1 MKSIKLVILGIL
13 IIFALH
19 SIQAQS
25 SENKNSDKAPSW
37 GPSGYSFANY
47 YYLPDIE
54 TYYDIRKS
62 QFIFLKTGLWT
73 QSRSLPSQFKNY
85 DLNKG
90 YKVVLNEYHGSS
102 PFTAFKFHKETY
114 YRGYYGGH
122 QRSIGNRIK
131 DH

>member
-13 IIFALH
+13 MVFALH
-19 SIQAQS
+19 SIQAQNS
-25 SENKNSDKAPSW
+25 VNKNSVKAPLW

-47 YYLPDIE
+47 YYIPDIE

-73 QSRSLPSQFKNY
+73 QSKSLPLQYKNY

-90 YKVVLNEYHGSS
+90 YKVVLNEYLGSS

-114 YRGYYGGH
+114 YKGYYGG
-122 QRSIGNRIK
+122 QQLTIGNRNK